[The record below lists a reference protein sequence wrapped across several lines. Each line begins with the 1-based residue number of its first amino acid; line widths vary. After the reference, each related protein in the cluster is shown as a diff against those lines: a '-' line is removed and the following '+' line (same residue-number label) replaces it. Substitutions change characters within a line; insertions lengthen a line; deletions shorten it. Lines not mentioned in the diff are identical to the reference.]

1 MAQTHDELPEV
12 EKAQAQIFDWE
23 ALRDYLGYVKNAI
36 LRHKLL
42 ALCTFIVT
50 AALGLALA
58 KFLPRSYYS
67 ESSLLPKRASTIAAL
82 VNPDR
87 IPALDPDPPNPLRP
101 PGEVDSVTRSAAQA
115 VMRRENLVA
124 LIKRVNLLDRW
135 EATRA
140 PLLRFKDTVMHLLS
154 GRPTE
159 DIKLDAMVGMMEKA
173 LMVSTEDG
181 KVTIGITWPDPQL
194 AADLVE
200 AAQQSFLEAR
210 QREDLASINDALDIL
225 EMHEK
230 QATENYKKA
239 FSEFEK
245 VFAQIMIERRRAI
258 GDPRV
263 GGFNMDQHLAE
274 MRFLIRAKRRAISDA
289 EEQHSRRLEQ
299 LNAELVAQRK
309 MYGESHPTIVELQQ
323 RISGLRAQVSPQTTA
338 LQTEERELTREYER
352 YGGGSVPF
360 PDEPMPDPY
369 GLERVLMGIL
379 PAVSENPKAAV
390 SLDEVRSRTIML
402 QQLRKRIDS
411 AKLER
416 DISQAS
422 FKYRYTLLTPAEF
435 PRTPVKPNAKLIA
448 IGGIVAGLI
457 LGLFAAIARDVLSGQ
472 LLQAWQVKR
481 GLGLPVLAELEQPPM
496 ESQSQ

>member
-1 MAQTHDELPEV
+1 MAHTPDELPEV
-12 EKAQAQIFDWE
+12 EKAQAQIVDWE
-23 ALRDYLGYVKNAI
+23 ALRDYFGYVKNAV

-42 ALCTFIVT
+42 ALCIFLVT

-101 PGEVDSVTRSAAQA
+101 PGEVDSVTRTAAQA

-194 AADLVE
+194 AADLVQ

-210 QREDLASINDALDIL
+210 QREDLSSINDALDIL

-230 QATENYKKA
+230 QAMENYKKA
-239 FSEFEK
+239 FTDFEK
-245 VFAQIMIERRRAI
+245 VFAEIMIERRRAI

-274 MRFLIRAKRRAISDA
+274 MRFLIRAKRRAISDS

-309 MYGESHPTIVELQQ
+309 LYGESHPTIVELQQ
-323 RISGLRAQVSPQTTA
+323 RISGLRAQISPQTTA
-338 LQTEERELTREYER
+338 LQSEERELTREYER

-379 PAVSENPKAAV
+379 PAVSENPRAAV
-390 SLDEVRSRTIML
+390 SLDEVRSRTIIL
-402 QQLRKRIDS
+402 QQLRKRIDG

-435 PRTPVKPNAKLIA
+435 PRTPVKPNAKVIA
-448 IGGIVAGLI
+448 LGGIVAGLI
-457 LGLFAAIARDVLSGQ
+457 LGIFAAIARDVLSGQ

-481 GLGLPVLAELEQPPM
+481 GLGLPVLAELEQPL